1 MLLLTANYF
10 QMLKFTPSLIVGAM
24 STVYKR
30 WTDNSISVHY
40 LDNSELTLETKPH
53 PFLGLSAPSLAKR
66 TIHLPDDPLENKI
79 EWQTRKEP
87 GKTIGLFIV
96 AF

>member
-1 MLLLTANYF
+1 MR
-10 QMLKFTPSLIVGAM
+10 
-24 STVYKR
+24 TVYKR

-79 EWQTRKEP
+79 EWQTRKEKEP
-87 GKTIGLFIV
+87 GKMMDFYHCILEKSI
-96 AF
+96 